1 LAQVAIFKTD
11 RRNSAEGGA
20 VVSSQ
25 LPVANSQSKK
35 SCPFT
40 KSIRRPADTPTRR
53 PVSPEFQED
62 KSMVYLEV
70 SYAQKEEAKL
80 FGARWDL
87 QKRRWYFPGEVLPQE
102 LEQFRP
108 SAEAN
113 EPSERFVLDVPFAY
127 REIAAKAGARWD
139 SEHQIYF
146 FDKKPGQDL
155 PLPLAGLEPKEFSW
169 EEKIQRE
176 LSGQP
181 FASLSPQKTI
191 TLKPHQLEAVTE
203 IFLAYQG
210 GYPGFLLADD
220 VGLGKT
226 FAAWASILKILEHS
240 REKRKILIV
249 CPLGVVPHWR
259 SSIQWMGTNQWV
271 EEVVIL
277 NYDRLGK
284 IFETKRRQGSKKR
297 SKRDLARRGT
307 ASEKFDFVLFDESHA
322 LKNLNALRSKFAIK
336 LCQSARM
343 IFWLSATAGQ
353 NPLELGYLL
362 PILAR
367 KTGDKALTTK
377 EFEGWCAQNLPGVSK
392 GPFGAWTWAGGK
404 EDEEEVRQLLF
415 DPDNKG
421 IKAALRRRPA
431 DLVGW
436 PEVNRIVHSVDL
448 DQEGTRLYR
457 LAWKEFKKALDGVG
471 TLTHQR
477 AALARNEAV
486 IRLRQKSSLLKVEE
500 TIELCQELLE
510 NGRQVAISCEF
521 LATMDAMEGVLGKK
535 KIELARID
543 GQQTRTAQLKES
555 ERLRYQRGEASVM
568 LFNVAEGISLHEGE
582 TNAGGNDVPRSQ
594 IDHDLRWSA
603 IQAHQIDG
611 RSHRDGKFAQVY
623 WVVARETIDI
633 RVAEVLLRKLES
645 MGNLQGD
652 SIRDFEEIFSR
663 IQE

>member
-1 LAQVAIFKTD
+1 
-11 RRNSAEGGA
+11 
-20 VVSSQ
+20 
-25 LPVANSQSKK
+25 
-35 SCPFT
+35 
-40 KSIRRPADTPTRR
+40 
-53 PVSPEFQED
+53 
-62 KSMVYLEV
+62 MVYLEV
-70 SYAQKEEAKL
+70 PYAQKEEAKL
-80 FGARWDL
+80 LGARWDL
-87 QKRRWYFPGEVLPQE
+87 REKLWYFPGEVLPAE

-108 SAEAN
+108 SARA
-113 EPSERFVLDVPFAY
+113 PGLSEKLVLDIPFSS
-127 REIAAKAGARWD
+127 REIATKAGARWD
-139 SEHQIYF
+139 SEHQVYY
-146 FDKKPGQDL
+146 FDKGPGHDL
-155 PLPLAGLEPKEFSW
+155 PMDLAGFEPKKFSW

-181 FASLSPQKTI
+181 FGIFSPQKQI
-191 TLKPHQLEAVTE
+191 TLRSHQLEAVTE
-203 IFLAYQG
+203 IFFAYQE

-226 FAAWASILKILEHS
+226 FAAWASVLKILELS

-249 CPLGVVPHWR
+249 CPLGVVTHWR

-284 IFETKRRQGSKKR
+284 IFEAKQRKGSKKR
-297 SKRDLARRGT
+297 SKRDLARRG
-307 ASEKFDFVLFDESHA
+307 APSEKFDFVLFDESHA
-322 LKNLNALRSKFAIK
+322 LKNFNALRSKFAIK
-336 LCQSARM
+336 LYETARM

-367 KTGDKALTTK
+367 KTGDRALTSK
-377 EFEGWCAQNLPGVSK
+377 EFEKWCSQNLPGVSK
-392 GPFGAWTWAGGK
+392 GPFGAWAWTGGK

-415 DPDNKG
+415 DPDQKG
-421 IKAALRRRPA
+421 VKAALRRRPA
-431 DLVGW
+431 DLIGW
-436 PEVNRIVHSVDL
+436 PEVNRIVHSVEL
-448 DQEGTRLYR
+448 DVEAMRLYK
-457 LAWKEFKKALDGVG
+457 LAWQEFKAALDGVG
-471 TLTHQR
+471 NLSKQR
-477 AALARNEAV
+477 AVRAQNEAV
-486 IRLRQKSSLLKVEE
+486 IRLRQKSSLLKVGE

-521 LATMDAMEGVLGKK
+521 LATMDAMEGALEKK
-535 KIELARID
+535 KIEHARID
-543 GQQTRTAQLKES
+543 GQRTKSAELKES
-555 ERLRYQRGEASVM
+555 ERLRYQCGEATVM

-582 TNAGGNDVPRSQ
+582 TNAGGNNVPRCQ

-645 MGNLQGD
+645 MGTLQGD
-652 SIRDFEEIFSR
+652 SIHDFEEIFKSIVR
-663 IQE
+663 

>member
-1 LAQVAIFKTD
+1 
-11 RRNSAEGGA
+11 
-20 VVSSQ
+20 
-25 LPVANSQSKK
+25 
-35 SCPFT
+35 
-40 KSIRRPADTPTRR
+40 
-53 PVSPEFQED
+53 
-62 KSMVYLEV
+62 MVYLEV
-70 SYAQKEEAKL
+70 PYAQKEEAKL

-87 QKRRWYFPGEVLPQE
+87 REKLWYFPGEILPEE

-108 SAEAN
+108 SVRAKEPAEKW
-113 EPSERFVLDVPFAY
+113 VLDIPFAY
-127 REIAAKAGARWD
+127 REIATKAGARWD
-139 SEHQIYF
+139 SEHKIYYF
-146 FDKKPGQDL
+146 EKGPGDDL
-155 PLPLAGLEPKEFSW
+155 PVELDGFEPKIFSW

-181 FASLSPQKTI
+181 FGSFSPQKQI

-203 IFLAYQG
+203 IFLAYQE

-226 FAAWASILKILEHS
+226 FAAWASILKILELS
-240 REKRKILIV
+240 REKSKILIV
-249 CPLGVVPHWR
+249 CPLGVVTHWR

-284 IFETKRRQGSKKR
+284 IFEVKQGKGSKKR
-297 SKRDLARRGT
+297 SKRDLARRGA
-307 ASEKFDFVLFDESHA
+307 ASERFDFVLFDESHA

-336 LCQSARM
+336 LYQTARM
-343 IFWLSATAGQ
+343 VFWLSATAGQ

-367 KTGDKALTTK
+367 KTGDRALTTK
-377 EFEGWCAQNLPGVSK
+377 EFERWCAQNLPGVSK
-392 GPFGAWTWAGGK
+392 GPFGAWAWAGGK

-415 DPDNKG
+415 NPDKKG
-421 IKAALRRRPA
+421 VKAALRRRPA
-431 DLVGW
+431 DLIGW
-436 PEVNRIVHSVDL
+436 PEVNRIVHSVEL
-448 DQEGTRLYR
+448 DEEARRLYK
-457 LAWKEFKKALDGVG
+457 LAWKEFKAAIDGFG
-471 TLTHQR
+471 SLSRQR
-477 AALARNEAV
+477 AVLVQNEAV
-486 IRLRQKSSLLKVEE
+486 IRLRQKSSLLKVGE
-500 TIELCQELLE
+500 TIELCHELLE

-521 LATMDAMEGVLGKK
+521 LATMDAMEGSLGKK
-535 KIELARID
+535 KIEHARID
-543 GQQTRTAQLKES
+543 GQRTSTAELKEC

-582 TNAGGNDVPRSQ
+582 SNSGGNDVPRCQ

-623 WVVARETIDI
+623 WVVARETIDT
-633 RVAEVLLRKLES
+633 RVAEILLRKLES

-652 SIRDFEEIFSR
+652 SIHDFQQIFDS